1 MKQNMIEQKGEQ
13 QIEWKKVGV
22 GAGHCEVTHVD
33 PCIIAQMPPP
43 GSRTFIEVGP
53 IEVVINE
60 IKKFLRGEPNSLG

>member
-1 MKQNMIEQKGEQ
+1 MSIVERQ
-13 QIEWKKVGV
+13 QVEWKKVEV
-22 GAGHCEVTHVD
+22 GAGHFYEVARVD
-33 PCIIAQMPPP
+33 PRIVAQMPPP